1 MSKDRRGQTRHM
13 TPGMPR
19 ATRLRAYITGAVLS
33 LGLVGITYQAW
44 GLQVSDG
51 DRYREQAMRQHEKTM
66 AIPPPR
72 GQILD
77 AQGRTLAMSADVD
90 SVWANPREVRD
101 VTATA
106 DKLATILQMDVRVLE
121 DKLAADNKFAWLARH
136 IPADMAT
143 LVRKAK
149 LPGIEVS
156 SEPRR
161 WYPGRFIGGPVIGRA
176 DIDGRGVEGLEL
188 SMDTLLRGTRS
199 EVAAVRDAHG
209 HAAFAEGLAK
219 PTGGADVHS
228 TIDRTIQSITDEALA
243 KSVLSNKAKSG
254 MAVVLDVKTGRV
266 LAISNYPTFDP
277 NSAPDAKSGARNR
290 AVTDAFEIGS
300 VMKVFTIASA
310 LDAGVTRPMEEFST
324 DGGAFRVGPK
334 TIRDVHHDISL
345 TVSDI
350 LKRSSNV
357 GAVKIG
363 LRLGRDKLYEG
374 LKRLGFGTKTH
385 IELPGEQSGRVRD
398 GSKWREIEL
407 ATISFGYGITVTPL
421 QMAAAMAAIGNHGLY
436 NEPRIVERVVGVDGV
451 ELYRAEQV
459 QRQVL
464 QPKVADSILPMLAS
478 VFDTGKFRGT
488 GSEIV
493 VPGFVCGGKTGT
505 AHKYDPATKRYADDK
520 YLSSFAGLAPIDNPR
535 LAIVVIIDE
544 PSGGDYFGGKVAGPV
559 FGTVASESL
568 RYLGVP
574 GNALPLPAVKPGA
587 APATATVTLPGAVV
601 GARGVA
607 APDNDS
613 ASPIDGAAAGIDGPP
628 DADEMDSADH
638 APKLLGLSLPQAI
651 AAGKKLGITIKVND
665 AAGNAGALVVRQ
677 SPEPG
682 EPAAGTITIE
692 LGSRRTHA
700 GGPR

>member
-1 MSKDRRGQTRHM
+1 
-13 TPGMPR
+13 
-19 ATRLRAYITGAVLS
+19 
-33 LGLVGITYQAW
+33 
-44 GLQVSDG
+44 
-51 DRYREQAMRQHEKTM
+51 
-66 AIPPPR
+66 
-72 GQILD
+72 
-77 AQGRTLAMSADVD
+77 
-90 SVWANPREVRD
+90 
-101 VTATA
+101 
-106 DKLATILQMDVRVLE
+106 
-121 DKLAADNKFAWLARH
+121 
-136 IPADMAT
+136 
-143 LVRKAK
+143 
-149 LPGIEVS
+149 
-156 SEPRR
+156 
-161 WYPGRFIGGPVIGRA
+161 
-176 DIDGRGVEGLEL
+176 
-188 SMDTLLRGTRS
+188 
-199 EVAAVRDAHG
+199 
-209 HAAFAEGLAK
+209 
-219 PTGGADVHS
+219 
-228 TIDRTIQSITDEALA
+228 
-243 KSVLSNKAKSG
+243 
-254 MAVVLDVKTGRV
+254 
-266 LAISNYPTFDP
+266 
-277 NSAPDAKSGARNR
+277 
-290 AVTDAFEIGS
+290 
-300 VMKVFTIASA
+300 MKVFTIASA

-334 TIRDVHHDISL
+334 TIRDVHHDVSL

-350 LKRSSNV
+350 IKRSSNV

-436 NEPRIVERVVGVDGV
+436 NEPRIVERAVGVDGV
-451 ELYRAEQV
+451 ELYHADQV

-493 VPGFVCGGKTGT
+493 VPGFICGGKTGT

-574 GNALPLPAVKPGA
+574 GNALPLPGVKPGA
-587 APATATVTLPGAVV
+587 VQATATVTLPGAVV

-613 ASPIDGAAAGIDGPP
+613 ASPIDGDTAGIDGPP
-628 DADEMDSADH
+628 DADEIDSADH

-651 AAGKKLGITIKVND
+651 AAGKKLGLTIKVND